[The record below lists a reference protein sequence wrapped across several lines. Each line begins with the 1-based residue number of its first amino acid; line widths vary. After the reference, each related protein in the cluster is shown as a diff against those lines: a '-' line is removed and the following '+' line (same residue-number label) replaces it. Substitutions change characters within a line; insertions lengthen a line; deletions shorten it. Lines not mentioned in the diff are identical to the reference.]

1 MESKEFI
8 ERVMHHFGKEFGY
21 GKPSNLTFARE
32 AEKLSG
38 CSDGIRQIASAQSE
52 DEMIDCFLSKIDFCL
67 AKNFPDKELLK
78 KYYRE
83 AMEKKGVYIDRSVTL
98 KNEEAV
104 EKVNGVFLG
113 DCKAELFVD
122 RFAVSRIYVK
132 HSGHLTVTARD
143 FAFVKID
150 ALDNAEIEVVA
161 TEKARVYI
169 NIYANAVVHTTGEEN
184 IKLIHKNKE
193 TYELHD

>member
-1 MESKEFI
+1 MGSNTFV
-8 ERVMHHFGKEFGY
+8 ERVMHRFGKEFGY

-38 CSDGIRQIASAQSE
+38 CADGIRRIASARSE
-52 DEMIDCFLSKIDFCL
+52 EEMIDCFLSKIDFCL
-67 AKNFPDKELLK
+67 AKNFPDKEVLK

-83 AMEKKGVYIDRSVTL
+83 ALEKKGIYIDRTVTL
-98 KNEEAV
+98 KNEKAV

-132 HSGHLTVTARD
+132 HSGHLTVTARN
-143 FAFVKID
+143 FAFVMID
-150 ALDNAEIEVVA
+150 ALDDAEVEVIADKETNISINLYARA
-161 TEKARVYI
+161 TAH
-169 NIYANAVVHTTGEEN
+169 ATGEGN
-184 IKLIHKNKE
+184 VKLIRKNKE